1 MLEYSAILIGYLL
14 GSVSSAVVVTRA
26 LHLQDPR
33 NVGSGNPGATNVLR
47 YGGKGAALATLL
59 GDLLKGVIA
68 VLIARQLS
76 AQSWVI
82 AATMVTVFLG
92 HLYPVFFG
100 FKGGKGVA
108 TALGAYVGASP
119 LVGGALAGTW
129 LVVAVLSRY
138 SSLSALVAT
147 ALSPLYVWYWLRDPA
162 YVAGSVVMAAILF
175 WRHRGNIKRLLAGT
189 ETKIGK

>member
-68 VLIARQLS
+68 VLIARELS

-129 LVVAVLSRY
+129 LVVAALSRY

-162 YVAGSVVMAAILF
+162 YVTGSVVMAAILF
-175 WRHRGNIKRLLAGT
+175 WRHRGNIKRLLEGT
-189 ETKIGK
+189 ETRIGK

>member
-1 MLEYSAILIGYLL
+1 MFEYSAILIGYLL

>member
-33 NVGSGNPGATNVLR
+33 KVGSGNPGATNVLR

-68 VLIARQLS
+68 VLIARELS

-129 LVVAVLSRY
+129 LVAAVLSHY

-162 YVAGSVVMAAILF
+162 YVVGSVVMAAILF
-175 WRHRGNIKRLLAGT
+175 WRHRDNIKRLLEGT